1 MQIRMSVSY
10 IIAFL
15 LLTVIMLELHE
26 IVHILV
32 GRLICGCWGSRD
44 FNVWSLCVEC
54 KLDNLSWLATLG
66 GPVFSF
72 AIMWLGM
79 FWLSSPNS
87 NIKAFGFS
95 LIFANIPFGRISE
108 VMKGAGD
115 EMVVTR
121 HLLKS
126 HFSSTQMVL
135 ICSGIILALGLPPI
149 IKAFN
154 ILTNK
159 NSWLYII
166 GFLTVPILFI
176 LIYIL
181 IGMNSLLNTG
191 FLSTIGIM
199 GTPVLITFHT
209 IVTMLIFLF
218 LYKKIFLLNKGQT
231 MINKTEYKASLL

>member
-1 MQIRMSVSY
+1 MQIRLSVSY
-10 IIAFL
+10 IISFL

-26 IVHILV
+26 MAHILV
-32 GRLICGCWGSRD
+32 GRFICGCWGSRD

-54 KLDNLSWLATLG
+54 NSHFSWLATLA
-66 GPVFSF
+66 GPIFSF

-79 FWLSSPNS
+79 FWLSHPNS
-87 NIKAFGFS
+87 NMKALGFS

-121 HLLKS
+121 HLLKD
-126 HFSSTQMVL
+126 HFSSTQMIL
-135 ICSGIILALGLPPI
+135 ICSVIILALGLPPI
-149 IKAFN
+149 IKAFS

-166 GFLTVPILFI
+166 GFLTVPILSI

-181 IGMNSLLNTG
+181 MGMNSLLNSG
-191 FLSTIGIM
+191 FLSTVGIM
-199 GTPVLITFHT
+199 GTPLLITFHT
-209 IVTMLIFLF
+209 LVIMFVFLF
-218 LYKKIFLLNKGQT
+218 LYKKIFLLNTVKR
-231 MINKTEYKASLL
+231 